1 MVNNKWILQ
10 ILKNQRSLMIW
21 LSKGDYTQGYFSKNI
36 KDTESILDFTIFTQ
50 SKSSTHQRGKY
61 GK

>member
-50 SKSSTHQRGKY
+50 SKSKANRRRK
-61 GK
+61 